1 MEEYKESYLLLFR
14 AVSKALEAIDAQN
27 FGTAK
32 MLLVQAQQD
41 AEETFLQQAE
51 K

>member
-32 MLLVQAQQD
+32 TLLMQAQQD